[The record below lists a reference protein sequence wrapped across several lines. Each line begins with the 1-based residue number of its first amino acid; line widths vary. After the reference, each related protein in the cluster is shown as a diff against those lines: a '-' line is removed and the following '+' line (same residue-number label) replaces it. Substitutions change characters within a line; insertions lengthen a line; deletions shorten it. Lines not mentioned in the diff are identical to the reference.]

1 MLYFC
6 TMKKSILLLLLLFV
20 SANSFAHFM
29 WVETSPVGK
38 LNKKQDVRVY
48 FGEYTYGEV
57 ENAGEEAFNKVM
69 NFDVWVISP
78 TGEKTKLQMTPAIRF
93 YAGSFEPKVNGTYT
107 VVLNNNNIDV
117 IDYTQ
122 YNFGIFKTH
131 YHATAKVEVGGSAT
145 ETAAVNPDGLT
156 IVDITKKVHVENG
169 QTAFKV
175 LYKGQP
181 IKEQEV
187 TVFITDQW
195 SKKAYTDKDG
205 IIKFSLPWGVKY
217 IMEATKKEEIP
228 GKFNGKDYQFIWHCA
243 TYCIPAA
250 KN

>member
-1 MLYFC
+1 
-6 TMKKSILLLLLLFV
+6 MKKSILLLLLLFV
-20 SANSFAHFM
+20 TANSFAHFM

-38 LNKKQDVRVY
+38 LNKKQDVKVY
-48 FGEYTYGEV
+48 FGEYTYGVV
-57 ENAGEEAFNKVM
+57 EKVGEEAFNKM
-69 NFDVWVISP
+69 KNFEVWVISP
-78 TGEKTKLQMTPAIRF
+78 SGEKTKLTMTPADMF
-93 YAGSFEPKVNGTYT
+93 YSGSFEPKTNGTYT

-122 YNFGIFKTH
+122 YDFGIFKTH
-131 YHATAKVEVGGSAT
+131 YHATAKVEVGGTMAD
-145 ETAAVNPDGLT
+145 TAAVNADGLS
-156 IVDITKKVHVENG
+156 IVDITKKATDKGEVS
-169 QTAFKV
+169 FKV

-181 IKEQEV
+181 IKDQEV

-195 SKKAYTDKDG
+195 SKKVYTDKDG

-217 IMEATKKEEIP
+217 VMEATKKEEVP

>member
-20 SANSFAHFM
+20 TANSFAHFM

-38 LNKKQDVRVY
+38 LNKKQDVKVY
-48 FGEYTYGEV
+48 FGEYTYGVV
-57 ENAGEEAFNKVM
+57 EKVGEEAFNKM
-69 NFDVWVISP
+69 KNFEVWVISP
-78 TGEKTKLQMTPAIRF
+78 SGEKTKLQMTPADMF
-93 YAGSFEPKVNGTYT
+93 YSGSFEPKANGTYT

-122 YNFGIFKTH
+122 YDFGIFKTH
-131 YHATAKVEVGGSAT
+131 YHATAKVEVGGAT
-145 ETAAVNPDGLT
+145 ADTAAVNADGLS
-156 IVDITKKVHVENG
+156 IVNITKKAADKGELI
-169 QTAFKV
+169 FKV

-181 IKEQEV
+181 IKDQEV

-195 SKKAYTDKDG
+195 SKKVYTDKDG
-205 IIKFSLPWGVKY
+205 IIKFSLPWDVKY
-217 IMEATKKEEIP
+217 VMEATKKEEVP